1 MSEVLIQESTLSAI
15 GDAIRSKT
23 GSTNLMS
30 PAEMVTAIDGITVG
44 GNDILN
50 LNNLN
55 LSFETKSV
63 YSTSQCLNANNLFS
77 FTLPANF
84 VFGVIYFQIAIR
96 EGTATTALN
105 SYIGYRS
112 AYLIWPKE
120 VENITSADNAF
131 NWYRLTGAGG
141 YYYDDPTI
149 KRISLSTNDLELLQ
163 NGNTNVTLYF
173 SLGRRGTDESSTTVL
188 YTEKVGSA
196 QNNNIRL
203 YSACSK

>member
-15 GDAIRSKT
+15 GNAIRSKT
-23 GSTNLMS
+23 GDSNLMS

-44 GNDILN
+44 DNKILN
-50 LNNLN
+50 LNNLT

-63 YSTSQCLNANNLFS
+63 YSTSQCLNANNLFN

-96 EGTATTALN
+96 EGTSTTSVN
-105 SYIGYRS
+105 SYTGYRS

-120 VENITSADNAF
+120 VENITSTDNAF

-141 YYYDDPTI
+141 YYYDDPI
-149 KRISLSTNDLELLQ
+149 LKKISLSTNDLKSLQ

-173 SLGRRGTDESSTTVL
+173 SLGRRGTDESSTTSL
-188 YTEKVGSA
+188 YTQKVASA